1 MSRTTEHSVAVIGG
15 SGFVGSSLARRFSDS
30 YDVTVLD
37 RVRPGEFA
45 GKFLECDIRDKQSLM
60 RELNGFS
67 LAINTAIIQVPEIN
81 DQKKLGY
88 EVNVLGLQ
96 NLCEAV
102 ESIDSL
108 KGLLHIS
115 SWHVFGERDLTGTL
129 NEEFGSRPDK
139 IDERARLYALCK
151 IAQETIIRI
160 VEAGSTKFY
169 GTIRVGTILGEGMP
183 KQTAANLFIENA
195 LHDRP
200 LTPFR
205 HTQYRPMLYVD
216 IQDVCEAFGI
226 LASKALVHDY
236 AEDEWSNKQ
245 RTINL
250 MWPQPITIIELAR
263 MIQRITTKLTGG
275 LKHPEIR
282 VVDNGSPPLFSPK
295 DKARFRVDISRALN
309 FLKKNRLTAP
319 EESLERI
326 IHSRLR

>member
-1 MSRTTEHSVAVIGG
+1 MRYSRQAIVN
-15 SGFVGSSLARRFSDS
+15 
-30 YDVTVLD
+30 
-37 RVRPGEFA
+37 
-45 GKFLECDIRDKQSLM
+45 
-60 RELNGFS
+60 ELNGFS

-96 NLCEAV
+96 NLCDAV

-115 SWHVFGERDLTGTL
+115 SWHVFGERDLAGTL

-169 GTIRVGTILGEGMP
+169 GTIRVGTILGEGLP
-183 KQTAANLFIENA
+183 RQTAANLFIESA

-216 IQDVCEAFGI
+216 IGDVCETFGI
-226 LASKALVHDY
+226 LASKALAHDS
-236 AEDEWSNKQ
+236 AKDEASKKQ
-245 RTINL
+245 QTINL
-250 MWPQPITIIELAR
+250 MWPRPITIIELAR
-263 MIQRITTKLTGG
+263 MIQRITTRLTGG
-275 LKHPEIR
+275 LKHPEIK
-282 VVDNGSPPLFSPK
+282 VVDTGSPPLFSPK
-295 DKARFRVDISRALN
+295 DKARFSGR
-309 FLKKNRLTAP
+309 
-319 EESLERI
+319 
-326 IHSRLR
+326 HQ